1 MIRYLLHR
9 PVGLGITTLAL
20 VALGLLALRALPV
33 ALLPDVPV
41 PEITVQAS
49 YPNALAHELQRSIEQ
64 PLRNQLLQ
72 VRHLQHLE
80 SVTQDGLTAIT
91 LRFSY
96 GTDIRL
102 AYLETNEK
110 IDGILSR
117 LPRDLE
123 RPRVIRAGAGDLP
136 VFTLNVLPAP
146 GADFLALSDFCENVL
161 RRRLEQL
168 PEVALV
174 DATGLARPEV
184 VIEARPER
192 LRALGLTSQ
201 RLGELLREQNIS
213 PGNLS
218 LREGQ
223 YQYNVRFSAVLRTT
237 QDIEAVYLRLG
248 EARRLVPLRE
258 VAQVRLLERTP
269 RGVYT
274 FNGER
279 AVGLAIV
286 RQGDAQLPRLR
297 REVGA
302 LLTQFR
308 HDYPQLRFELSQDQ
322 TELLDVSIQNL
333 VSSLLT
339 GALLAVAMVFLF
351 LRNWRLPLLVGLVM
365 PISLALT
372 FLGFYLL
379 GLSIN
384 IVSLAGL
391 VLGVGEVIDSAIIL
405 LEAIEEKREAGLSL
419 EEACVAGTG
428 EVIRPLTT
436 SVLTNSAVFLPLLLL
451 SGLAG
456 ALFFDQAVSVTLALG
471 LSLLTSYAL
480 VPVLYFHLFRRV
492 RGPYRPPVPT
502 WVGRAVERAYLA
514 AFGLAF
520 RKKWLVLSGF
530 AALLLAALFVT
541 TRLPKNAL
549 PTISRS
555 ELEVAI
561 NWNEPFGLA
570 RSQQHIAALLDGLST
585 KTVYVSG
592 YLGQQQF
599 LLNRTLQLAEN
610 EVRLSIRVGSEA
622 DYEAVRGQVV
632 EGMKTRF
639 PTAAV
644 EVRPGQNVF
653 EQLFNTGQPALRLKL
668 YNPGGPEVL
677 ALETA
682 DETARKLRQTGYPV
696 SRPGRQESVGLQ
708 VRQDRLLA
716 YDVDGEALVQTLKAA
731 FRQAPVT
738 ELQGQQRFLP
748 VVLSESV
755 DDSTAAGWQ
764 TAAVL
769 NRNGEAVPVRALVE
783 ALPRQEYSVLYA
795 DREGAFVPFELVPNA
810 ARDAATLR
818 RQVTQ
823 ELGTQPGILLGWDG
837 RAETDRAEL
846 RRLGL
851 ILLLSIALL
860 FCILTAQFESLQQPL
875 IVLLILLLGIAGAV
889 WALFFANNSLNVLS
903 AIGLVVLVGLLDN
916 DSILKIDTIN
926 RSLATLGIE
935 ESLRQAGLRRL
946 KSQVMTFLTTAL
958 GLLPVLFSGGLGAEL
973 QRPLA
978 LAVIGGMSVGLLVSW
993 TLLPLLYTALGRRRN
1008 PNFTPSS
1015 TQKS

>member
-1 MIRYLLHR
+1 MIGYLLHR
-9 PVGLGITTLAL
+9 PVGVGVTTLAL
-20 VALGLLALRALPV
+20 VALGLLALRSLPV

-49 YPNALAHELQRSIEQ
+49 YPNALARELQRSIEQ

-72 VRHLQHLE
+72 VRHLQDLE

-91 LRFSY
+91 LRFGY
-96 GTDIRL
+96 GTDMRL

-123 RPRVIRAGAGDLP
+123 RPKVIRAGAGDLP
-136 VFTLNVLPAP
+136 VFNLNVLPAQP
-146 GADFLALSDFCENVL
+146 GTDFLALSDFCENVL
-161 RRRLEQL
+161 RRRIEQL

-184 VIEARPER
+184 VIEADPER

-201 RLGELLREQNIS
+201 RLGELLREQNLN
-213 PGNLS
+213 PGNLT

-237 QDIEAVYLRLG
+237 QDIGAVYLRLG
-248 EARRLVPLRE
+248 EARRLVPLRDL
-258 VAQVRLLERTP
+258 ARVRLLERTP

-279 AVGLAIV
+279 AVCLAII
-286 RQGDAQLPRLR
+286 RQGEAQLPRLR

-308 HDYPQLRFELSQDQ
+308 QDYPQLRLELSQDQ

-365 PISLALT
+365 PVSLAMT

-405 LEAIEEKREAGLSL
+405 LEAIEEKREAGLPL
-419 EEACVAGTG
+419 HEACVQGTG
-428 EVIRPLTT
+428 EVIRPLAT

-471 LSLLTSYAL
+471 VSLLTSYVL
-480 VPVLYFHLFRRV
+480 VPVLYFRLFRREA
-492 RGPYRPPVPT
+492 GPYRPSPAT
-502 WVGRAVERAYLA
+502 RVGQAVEWAYLVAFHLTLRRKRFVLA
-514 AFGLAF
+514 AFGGLLLGA
-520 RKKWLVLSGF
+520 VVF
-530 AALLLAALFVT
+530 AAW
-541 TRLPKNAL
+541 LPKEAM
-549 PTISRS
+549 PAVSRT

-561 NWNEPFGLA
+561 TWNEPLGLA
-570 RSQQHIAALLDGLST
+570 QSQQNVRGLLDGLAPRP
-585 KTVYVSG
+585 VAVSG

-599 LLNRTLQLAEN
+599 LLNRGLQLSETQT
-610 EVRLSIRVGSEA
+610 RLSIRVSSKA
-622 DYEAVRGQVV
+622 DYGAVRQAIL
-632 EGMKTRF
+632 ERAKSRF
-639 PTAAV
+639 PAAAV

-653 EQLFNTGQPALRLKL
+653 EQLFNTGQPPLRLKL
-668 YNPGGPEVL
+668 YNSGGPEVVS
-677 ALETA
+677 LETA
-682 DETARKLRQTGYPV
+682 DETAGKLTQAGYPV
-696 SRPGRQESVGLQ
+696 DRPARQESIGLQ
-708 VRQDRLLA
+708 IQHDRLLM
-716 YDVDGEALVQTLKAA
+716 YEVDEESLVQTLKAT

-738 ELQGQQRFLP
+738 ELQGQQRVLP
-748 VVLSESV
+748 VVLSESG
-755 DDSTAAGWQ
+755 DSASLAWRDV
-764 TAAVL
+764 AVL
-769 NRNGEAVPVRALVE
+769 NRVGQRVPLRALVE
-783 ALPRQEYSVLYA
+783 AVPRQDFSVLHA
-795 DREGAFVPFELVPNA
+795 DREGAFVPFELTIDDAN
-810 ARDAATLR
+810 DAAPVR

-823 ELGTQPGILLGWDG
+823 ALLNQPGVVLGWDG
-837 RAETDRAEL
+837 RAETDQAEL
-846 RRLGL
+846 HRLGL
-851 ILLLSIALL
+851 ILLLSVALL
-860 FCILTAQFESLQQPL
+860 FCILTAQFESLQQPF
-875 IVLLILLLGIAGAV
+875 IVLLILVLGLAGAT
-889 WALFFANNSLNVLS
+889 WALALAGSSLNVLA
-903 AIGLVVLVGLLDN
+903 AIGMVVLVGLLDN

-926 RSLATLGIE
+926 RSVETLGLE

-973 QRPLA
+973 QRPLV
-978 LAVIGGMSVGLLVSW
+978 LAVVGGMSTGLLVSW
-993 TLLPLLYTALGRRRN
+993 TLLPLLYTALGRQNGRAG
-1008 PNFTPSS
+1008 
-1015 TQKS
+1015 